1 MKAILRKVDFGNDY
15 SFSVGED
22 ILPFLYNH
30 WHFHPELEL
39 TLIRKGKGIRL
50 VGDSLE
56 EFDDGDVI
64 LLGSNLPHMWRN
76 DHAYFEKDSNLH
88 IEAIAIHFKECFW
101 GTGFFDLPEMK
112 NIRELFDRAKQ
123 GIKIKGKTRE
133 LVQKKME
140 AILQVNG
147 VKRIE
152 YLLNMLEMIASSTS
166 SSILASSGFTKT
178 YNLTNTDKINDIY
191 DYTFNNFKNRI
202 TIKEIAEVV
211 NLSPHSFCRYFK
223 TRTLKTYWQ
232 FLSEI
237 RVGYA
242 CKMLIENRLSIG
254 QICYESGFNNLS
266 NFNRC
271 FKTTTGKTPLQY
283 FKEYANL
290 QGVKLKAQVF

>member
-1 MKAILRKVDFGNDY
+1 MKAILRKVDFGKDY
-15 SFSVGED
+15 SFSVRED

-56 EFDDGDVI
+56 EFDDGDII

-76 DHAYFEKDSNLH
+76 DSAYFEKESNLH
-88 IEAIAIHFKECFW
+88 IEAIALHFRETFW
-101 GTGFFDLPEMK
+101 GTAFHELPELK
-112 NIRELFDRAKQ
+112 GIRDLFDRARQ
-123 GIKIKGKTRE
+123 GIKIRGDTRD

-140 AILQVNG
+140 AILLVDG

-152 YLLNMLEMIASSTS
+152 YLLNLLELIASSNS
-166 SSILASSGFTKT
+166 CSILSSSGFTKT

-191 DYTFNNFKNRI
+191 VYTFNNFKKRI
-202 TIKEIAEVV
+202 TIKEIADEV

-223 TRTLKTYWQ
+223 TRTLKTFWQ

-242 CKMLIENRLSIG
+242 CKLLIENKISIS
-254 QICYESGFNNLS
+254 QICYESGFYNLS

-271 FKTTTGKTPLQY
+271 FKTITNKTPLQY
-283 FKEYANL
+283 FKEYSNS
-290 QGVKLKAQVF
+290 

>member
-1 MKAILRKVDFGNDY
+1 MRAILRKVDVGKDY
-15 SFSVGED
+15 SFSVRED

-56 EFDDGDVI
+56 EFDDGDII

-76 DHAYFEKDSNLH
+76 DHVYFEKDSNLH

-101 GTGFFDLPEMK
+101 GSAFNDLPEMK
-112 NIRELFDRAKQ
+112 NIRELFERARQ
-123 GIKIKGKTRE
+123 GIKVKGKTRE

-147 VKRIE
+147 IKRIE
-152 YLLNMLEMIASSTS
+152 YLLNLLELIASSTTCSLLS
-166 SSILASSGFTKT
+166 SNGFTKT

-191 DYTFNNFKNRI
+191 SYTFTNFKQRI
-202 TIKEIAEVV
+202 TINEIAGVV

-232 FLSEI
+232 FL
-237 RVGYA
+237 
-242 CKMLIENRLSIG
+242 
-254 QICYESGFNNLS
+254 
-266 NFNRC
+266 
-271 FKTTTGKTPLQY
+271 
-283 FKEYANL
+283 
-290 QGVKLKAQVF
+290 

>member
-1 MKAILRKVDFGNDY
+1 MKAILRKVDVGKDY
-15 SFSVGED
+15 SFSVRED

-30 WHFHPELEL
+30 WHFHPEMEL
-39 TLIRKGKGIRL
+39 TLIRRGRGIRL

-56 EFDDGDVI
+56 EFDDGDII

-76 DHAYFEKDSNLH
+76 DPDYFEKDSGLH
-88 IEAIAIHFKECFW
+88 VEAIAIHFMEYFW
-101 GTGFFDLPEMK
+101 GPCFHDLPEMK
-112 NIRELFDRAKQ
+112 HIRELFERAQ
-123 GIKIKGKTRE
+123 LGIRVKGKTRE

-140 AILQVNG
+140 AIVQVNG

-152 YLLNMLEMIASSTS
+152 YLLNLLELIASSNCCETLS
-166 SSILASSGFTKT
+166 SSGFTKT

-191 DYTFNNFKNRI
+191 SYSFNHFKNRVS
-202 TIKEIAEVV
+202 IKDIAKEV

-223 TRTLKTYWQ
+223 TRTMKTYWQ

-242 CKMLIENRLSIG
+242 CKLLIENRLSIS
-254 QICYESGFNNLS
+254 QVCYESGFHNLS

-271 FKTTTGKTPLQY
+271 FKTITNKTPLQY
-283 FKEYANL
+283 FKEYSNS
-290 QGVKLKAQVF
+290 

>member
-1 MKAILRKVDFGNDY
+1 MKAILRKVDAGKDC
-15 SFSVGED
+15 SFSVRED
-22 ILPFLYNH
+22 ILPYLYNH

-39 TLIRKGKGIRL
+39 TMIRKGKGIRL

-56 EFDDGDVI
+56 EFDDGDII

-76 DHAYFEKDSNLH
+76 YPVYFEKDSHLH
-88 IEAIAIHFKECFW
+88 IEAVAIHFTENFW
-101 GTGFFDLPEMK
+101 GNTFYSLPEMK
-112 NIRELFDRAKQ
+112 PIRELFENARQ
-123 GIKIKGKTRE
+123 GLKITGNIRN
-133 LVQKKME
+133 LVQQKME
-140 AILQVNG
+140 EIILIG
-147 VKRIE
+147 GIKRIE
-152 YLLNMLEMIASSTS
+152 LLLHLLELIATS
-166 SSILASSGFTKT
+166 GSYERLSSIGFTNS

-191 DYTFNNFKNRI
+191 VYTFNNFKERI
-202 TIKEIAEVV
+202 TINAIAEAV

-242 CKMLIENRLSIG
+242 CKLLIENRLSIG

-283 FKEYANL
+283 FKEYSNL
-290 QGVKLKAQVF
+290 QGLKLKA

>member
-1 MKAILRKVDFGNDY
+1 MKAILRKVDVGKDY
-15 SFSVGED
+15 SFSVRED
-22 ILPFLYNH
+22 IFPYLYNH

-39 TLIRKGKGIRL
+39 TMIRKGRGIRL

-56 EFDDGDVI
+56 EFDDGDII

-76 DHAYFEKDSNLH
+76 DPAYFEKDSTLH
-88 IEAIAIHFKECFW
+88 IEAIAIHFMEYFW
-101 GTGFFDLPEMK
+101 GTSFHDLPEMK
-112 NIRELFDRAKQ
+112 HIRDLFERAQQ
-123 GIKIKGKTRE
+123 GIRIKGKTRD
-133 LVQKKME
+133 LVLKKME
-140 AILQVNG
+140 AILLVNG

-152 YLLNMLEMIASSTS
+152 YLLNLLELIASSTS
-166 SSILASSGFTKT
+166 CSILSSSGFTKT

-191 DYTFNNFKNRI
+191 SYTFNNFKNRI
-202 TIKEIAEVV
+202 TIKEIADEV

-242 CKMLIENRLSIG
+242 CKLLIENRTSIN
-254 QICYESGFNNLS
+254 QICYESGFYNLS

-271 FKTTTGKTPLQY
+271 FKTITNKTPLQY
-283 FKEYANL
+283 FKEYSNS
-290 QGVKLKAQVF
+290 

>member
-1 MKAILRKVDFGNDY
+1 MKAILRKVDAGKDH
-15 SFSVGED
+15 SFSVRED
-22 ILPFLYNH
+22 ILPYLYNH

-39 TLIRKGKGIRL
+39 TMIRKGKGIRL

-56 EFDDGDVI
+56 EFEDGDII
-64 LLGSNLPHMWRN
+64 LLGSHLPHMWRN
-76 DHAYFEKDSNLH
+76 YPVYFEKDSPLH
-88 IEAIAIHFKECFW
+88 IEAIAIHFMENFW
-101 GTGFFDLPEMK
+101 GNTFYNMPEMK
-112 NIRELFDRAKQ
+112 PIRELFENSRQ
-123 GIKIKGKTRE
+123 GLKIKGKTRD
-133 LVQKKME
+133 LVQQKME
-140 AILQVNG
+140 EIILVSG
-147 VKRIE
+147 IKRIE
-152 YLLNMLEMIASSTS
+152 LLIHMLELIAMSNDHEPL
-166 SSILASSGFTKT
+166 SSIGFTNS

-191 DYTFNNFKNRI
+191 GYTFNKFKERI
-202 TIKEIAEVV
+202 TIKDIAEAV

-242 CKMLIENRLSIG
+242 CKLLIENRLSIG

-290 QGVKLKAQVF
+290 QSLKIKA

>member
-1 MKAILRKVDFGNDY
+1 MKAILRKVDLGNDY
-15 SFSVGED
+15 SFSVRED

-39 TLIRKGKGIRL
+39 TLIRKGRGIRL

-56 EFDDGDVI
+56 DFDDGDII

-76 DHAYFEKDSNLH
+76 DPVYFEKESNLH
-88 IEAIAIHFKECFW
+88 IEAIAIHFKESFW
-101 GTGFFDLPEMK
+101 GSVFHNLPELK
-112 NIRELFDRAKQ
+112 SITDLFEKAKQ
-123 GIKIKGKTRE
+123 GLKIKGPTRD

-152 YLLNMLEMIASSTS
+152 YLLNLLDLITNSNSCSTLSSN
-166 SSILASSGFTKT
+166 GFTKT
-178 YNLTNTDKINDIY
+178 YNLTNTDKINGIY
-191 DYTFNNFKNRI
+191 DYTFNNFKNKI
-202 TIKEIAEVV
+202 TIPEIAGVV

-232 FLSEI
+232 FLSEV

-242 CKMLIENRLSIG
+242 CKLLIENKISISH
-254 QICYESGFNNLS
+254 ICYESGFYNLS

-271 FKTTTGKTPLQY
+271 FKIITHKTPLQY
-283 FKEYANL
+283 FKEYSNS
-290 QGVKLKAQVF
+290 